1 MKRSPCSLA
10 NNKKGITY
18 KAGGMVVSCIFFFSF
33 SPLLWSNQHFHC
45 MDFQVITELEQQPS
59 ETPLLLKYI

>member
-18 KAGGMVVSCIFFFSF
+18 KAGGMVVSCIFFFPF
-33 SPLLWSNQHFHC
+33 PLFFEAINTFIVWTFR
-45 MDFQVITELEQQPS
+45 
-59 ETPLLLKYI
+59 